1 MMDNYE
7 ISLQWFTHFLVK
19 SLLILLMEL
28 LKVKLCQTN
37 NYQQLELYKSIIRK
51 FEKTKVYS
59 SFKSADLADMQFTQ
73 KNNRGN

>member
-1 MMDNYE
+1 
-7 ISLQWFTHFLVK
+7 
-19 SLLILLMEL
+19 MEL

-37 NYQQLELYKSIIRK
+37 NYQQLELYKSIITK

-73 KNNRGN
+73 KNNKEI